1 MDNLVRI
8 IGGGLAGTEAAWQ
21 LARRGI
27 AVELF
32 EMRPLRRT
40 EAHATE
46 DLAEVVCS
54 NSLRSDSL
62 SAPAG
67 LLKAEMRQLD
77 SMIIRIAEAHRVP
90 AGSALA
96 VDRDAFARGV
106 TQAIEALPK
115 VQVVRQKLK
124 RYLMTASSLSPPGLS
139 LHRRCRAH

>member
-40 EAHATE
+40 EAHATD

-96 VDRDAFARGV
+96 VDRDAFARAV
-106 TQAIEALPK
+106 TQAIEALPE
-115 VQVVRQKLK
+115 VRIIRQEVE
-124 RYLMTASSLSPPGLS
+124 TIPSSGIVIIATGPLTSPA
-139 LHRRCRAH
+139 CRAH